1 MTIALLTLLHL
12 LIPIYWLGGD
22 LGTYLCGRAVRDTTL
37 SPAERLFA
45 LRLLLNVDMAP
56 RTALILTLPTG
67 LTLAAVKGW
76 LPLAGWSLGGVWVA
90 ALIWIAIAWAVHLR
104 HDPSGEGFRKADIAI
119 RYAVLASLAGTG
131 AAALAG
137 FAPLPFFI
145 ALKLL
150 LLASAIAFGVLVRR
164 QLAPLFPAIAALRAQ
179 GASEATDSAIT
190 ATLQKTTRSV
200 FCIWAIV
207 FIASFIGLATPL

>member
-22 LGTYLCGRAVRDTTL
+22 LGTYLCGRAVRDMTL

-76 LPLAGWSLGGVWVA
+76 LPLPGWSLGGAWVA
-90 ALIWIAIAWAVHLR
+90 ALIWLSMAWAVHLR
-104 HDPSGEGFRKADIAI
+104 HGPASEGFRKADIAI
-119 RYAVLASLAGTG
+119 RYGVMAGLAGTG

-137 FAPLPFFI
+137 GVPPPFFPPLNLPLRAGAI
-145 ALKLL
+145 AL
-150 LLASAIAFGVLVRR
+150 GVPARR

>member
-76 LPLAGWSLGGVWVA
+76 LPLAGWSLGGAWVA
-90 ALIWIAIAWAVHLR
+90 ALIWIGIAWAVHLR

-150 LLASAIAFGVLVRR
+150 LLASAIAFGMLVRR

-179 GASEATDSAIT
+179 GASEATNSAIT

>member
-67 LTLAAVKGW
+67 LTLAAMKGW
-76 LPLAGWSLGGVWVA
+76 LPLPGWSLGIAWAA
-90 ALIWIAIAWAVHLR
+90 ALIWLGIAWTVHLR
-104 HDPSGEGFRKADIAI
+104 HGPASEGFRKADIAI
-119 RYAVLASLAGTG
+119 RYIVLAGLAGTG

-137 FAPLPFFI
+137 LVTLPFFI

-150 LLASAIAFGVLVRR
+150 LLASAIAFGVLVRH

-179 GASEATDSAIT
+179 VASDATDSAIT
-190 ATLQKTTRSV
+190 ATLRKTTRSV
-200 FCIWAIV
+200 FCIWAII